1 MYNKQII
8 PYLLFLL
15 PLTLLLTACS
25 SSPQYKTPTNEQVY
39 EFIRSSKIEP
49 LAIKDVG
56 EFSTVVLVQTD
67 RSYAYYTLHSNE
79 SGEVVHNYLGINNIS
94 KTEPVSVLNGVIDLT
109 FVGLIFNDNE
119 LFEAVD
125 RVDVLFQSGRKVTE
139 KVQGRGVIVPSKLKG
154 IDGEYMEIEIYDK
167 EEKILKKIVRES
179 L

>member
-25 SSPQYKTPTNEQVY
+25 TSPQYKTPTNEQVY

-67 RSYAYYTLHSNE
+67 SSNAYYTLNSNE
-79 SGEVVHNYLGINNIS
+79 SGEVVHNYLASNNNS
-94 KTEPVSVLNGVIDLT
+94 KSVPVSILNGVIDLT
-109 FVGLIFNDNE
+109 FIGLIFNDDE
-119 LFEAVD
+119 LLVAAD

-139 KVQGRGVIVPSKLKG
+139 KVNGKGVIVPSKLKG
-154 IDGEYMEIEIYDK
+154 IDGEYMEIEIFDK
-167 EEKILKKIVRES
+167 NNQLLKKMKR
-179 L
+179 